1 LASSYDIPTIIETV
15 KTIDHKYPGQTQFII
30 TGKGPQLSIIK
41 QAQHQVSNLEYL
53 GWVSKKELI
62 RQYALADLGLI
73 QHKNSLTQ
81 TITYKFFNYMSAGL
95 PLLNSLQS
103 EMADLI
109 DKHGL
114 GLNNKEQDVEGLVKN
129 VESYIQNRDLLRRH
143 SVNALA
149 FTAKYGDTKAV
160 YGSLVDFLEHH
171 SQNSSR
177 VC

>member
-1 LASSYDIPTIIETV
+1 
-15 KTIDHKYPGQTQFII
+15 
-30 TGKGPQLSIIK
+30 
-41 QAQHQVSNLEYL
+41 
-53 GWVSKKELI
+53 
-62 RQYALADLGLI
+62 
-73 QHKNSLTQ
+73 
-81 TITYKFFNYMSAGL
+81 MSAGL